1 MMESGAVTWLALGV
15 VGAALTLLWV
25 WQARCCRTAQPAFLA
40 LLRGAVAF
48 VLGASS
54 CALICYGLLYYGL
67 LWWYGPSYHHPEE
80 AYEGFGEAV
89 LILMWHGIVL
99 VLSVVVGAWCV
110 VFVTEDRSAK
120 GDASCRDMNGSRRAQ
135 PDRG

>member
-1 MMESGAVTWLALGV
+1 LIESGAITWLALGV
-15 VGAALTLLWV
+15 GGAAITSFWV
-25 WQARCCRTAQPAFLA
+25 WRVRCGQTVRPVLPS
-40 LLRGAVAF
+40 LIRGGIAF
-48 VLGASS
+48 VSGASS
-54 CALICYGLLYYGL
+54 CALICYALLYYGL

-120 GDASCRDMNGSRRAQ
+120 GCEDGRDTDSSRR
-135 PDRG
+135 G